1 MSTCTIV
8 IPCYNEEARLDVAA
22 FRAFAEAHD
31 DISLLF
37 VDDGSRDNTRG
48 VLERVVESNPCRLA
62 MLTLPEN
69 CGKAEAVRRGLLAAA
84 VPKPTFIGFWD
95 ADLATPLETIREFK
109 NLLEI
114 RPDIEMVFGAR
125 VHLLGRS
132 VRRRLARHYAGRVF
146 ATVAAFALGVGVYD
160 TQCGAKMFRVSD
172 GLIER
177 LSEPFIGGWIFDV
190 EMIAREIRARR
201 NSTLPPADQIIYEY
215 PLTEWR
221 DVAGSKLKLTD
232 WFVIGGKLAR
242 IYFKYLR

>member
-1 MSTCTIV
+1 MSTCTVV
-8 IPCYNEEARLDVAA
+8 IPCYNEESRLDIAA

-37 VDDGSRDNTRG
+37 VDDGSRDNTRV
-48 VLERVVESNPCRLA
+48 VLEQVVGSNPTRLA
-62 MLTLPEN
+62 MLALPN
-69 CGKAEAVRRGLLAAA
+69 NGGKAEAVRRGLLAAA
-84 VPKPTFIGFWD
+84 ERRPTFIGFWD
-95 ADLATPLETIREFK
+95 ADLATPLETIQEFK
-109 NLLEI
+109 NLLEM

-177 LSEPFIGGWIFDV
+177 LREPFIGGWIFDV
-190 EMIAREIRARR
+190 EIIAREIRARR
-201 NSTLPPADQIIYEY
+201 NLTLPPADQIIYEY

-221 DVAGSKLKLTD
+221 DVAGSKIKLTD